1 MSERC
6 VRVIVKGRVQ
16 GVFYRGST
24 QQEAQRLGLTGWVRN
39 LQDGSVEF
47 VAEGPSDAIDA
58 LLAWAHRGPDM
69 AAVSSVEVTD
79 APAHG
84 GGSFEVRR

>member
-24 QQEAQRLGLTGWVRN
+24 QQEAQRLGLSGWVRN

-47 VAEGPSDAIDA
+47 VAEGPPDAIDA
-58 LLAWAHRGPDM
+58 LIAWAHRGPDM
-69 AAVSSVEVTD
+69 ARVSSVEVVD